1 MTLQKSGH
9 RWNILPDMVKNEV
22 STSNTFFGWVS
33 FLKKYQKK
41 TSFKTPLGSTCEDVA
56 LGTVD
61 LTVSGHVTC
70 IQFNLRGSESHGGD
84 KYQLTHS
91 PHDHMIRA

>member
-9 RWNILPDMVKNEV
+9 HGNILPDMVKNEV

-41 TSFKTPLGSTCEDVA
+41 TSFKTP
-56 LGTVD
+56 
-61 LTVSGHVTC
+61 VSGA
-70 IQFNLRGSESHGGD
+70 LAR
-84 KYQLTHS
+84 
-91 PHDHMIRA
+91 MWR

>member
-9 RWNILPDMVKNEV
+9 RGNILPDMVKKEV

-41 TSFKTPLGSTCEDVA
+41 TSFKTPVLGA
-56 LGTVD
+56 LA
-61 LTVSGHVTC
+61 
-70 IQFNLRGSESHGGD
+70 R
-84 KYQLTHS
+84 
-91 PHDHMIRA
+91 MWR